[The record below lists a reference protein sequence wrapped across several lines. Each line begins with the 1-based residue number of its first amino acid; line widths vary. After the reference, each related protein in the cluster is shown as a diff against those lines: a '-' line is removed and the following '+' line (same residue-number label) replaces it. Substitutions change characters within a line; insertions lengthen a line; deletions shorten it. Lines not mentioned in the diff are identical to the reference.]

1 MRRNKFLRSFRKT
14 ETELELFGFVG
25 RIFESN
31 KILDIVEATYS
42 NIERKAI
49 LVTTQAAF
57 F

>member
-14 ETELELFGFVG
+14 ETELKLFGFVG

-31 KILDIVEATYS
+31 KVLDIVEATYS